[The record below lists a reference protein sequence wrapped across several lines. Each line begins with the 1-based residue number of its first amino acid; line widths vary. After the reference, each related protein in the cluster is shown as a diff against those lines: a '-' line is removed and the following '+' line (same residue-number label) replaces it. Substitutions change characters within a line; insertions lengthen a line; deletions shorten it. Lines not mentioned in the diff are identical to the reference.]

1 MSWRFAM
8 REDRDERILAVGALG
23 WGSVC
28 GFWTKVMGFWA
39 LGFWALGLLA
49 MGYGLLWVLG
59 HAVPGVLRFVMGWG
73 KGAGGWGASQPGAG
87 AGDAGAYAVA
97 DWLSRAPAAVPEVHA
112 SQKFATTRGTRER

>member
-1 MSWRFAM
+1 MIRATRHHTIAGVDPHPRLWLR
-8 REDRDERILAVGALG
+8 
-23 WGSVC
+23 VC
-28 GFWTKVMGFWA
+28 DGM
-39 LGFWALGLLA
+39 
-49 MGYGLLWVLG
+49 
-59 HAVPGVLRFVMGWG
+59 G